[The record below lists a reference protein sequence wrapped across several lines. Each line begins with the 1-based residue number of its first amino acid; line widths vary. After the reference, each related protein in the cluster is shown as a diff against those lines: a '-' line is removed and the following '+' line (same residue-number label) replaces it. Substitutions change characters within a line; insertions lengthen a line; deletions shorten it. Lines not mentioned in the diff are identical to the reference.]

1 MIQINTTN
9 VNILTLLSQ
18 GNFSSDDLSLYLN
31 LEKKSISKNINQI
44 NLFLQENKFK
54 TIETDKNGLY
64 ILPLSKKEWTSIF
77 SRKDFITTDE
87 ITDYLYI
94 KFIHN
99 GFINLESEREALDL
113 SRSSIIRYFNDVKK
127 ILNKNSTE
135 FTYLNG
141 KGLKIL
147 NLSQQDKNIFCKKLM
162 KIFIK
167 TDFTLNRSFFIKELL
182 VNYDLKKLLNHLYHT
197 FKEFDIL
204 SSHFTVSFLCSLYVC
219 VEVFQGFEF
228 KLESKCSKKY
238 EIFKEYIEKNFD
250 SYSPLFREQLFT
262 FLLNIQNKAVDFEPE
277 IIDTANLLIESIKK
291 ELNIDNINSSL
302 QTLAL
307 KKICFSIFKYNNYIL
322 KVKKLRIDKEDRI
335 ILGFLD
341 KALSDNNINLF
352 FYDKISIV
360 NILKKVVLEL
370 NKSQI
375 KNVLLLFNEI
385 VIADDIYLQDNLKLK
400 IPYVNFHIE
409 PSFFYKLNP
418 DSYTENYD
426 LILSDEN
433 YLNPNV
439 QPVNSYNYME
449 VLDKINEFIFNEN
462 LGKS

>member
-1 MIQINTTN
+1 MTGVQTCALP
-9 VNILTLLSQ
+9 IL
-18 GNFSSDDLSLYLN
+18 
-31 LEKKSISKNINQI
+31 
-44 NLFLQENKFK
+44 
-54 TIETDKNGLY
+54 
-64 ILPLSKKEWTSIF
+64 
-77 SRKDFITTDE
+77 
-87 ITDYLYI
+87 
-94 KFIHN
+94 
-99 GFINLESEREALDL
+99 
-113 SRSSIIRYFNDVKK
+113 
-127 ILNKNSTE
+127 
-135 FTYLNG
+135 
-141 KGLKIL
+141 
-147 NLSQQDKNIFCKKLM
+147 
-162 KIFIK
+162 
-167 TDFTLNRSFFIKELL
+167 
-182 VNYDLKKLLNHLYHT
+182 
-197 FKEFDIL
+197 
-204 SSHFTVSFLCSLYVC
+204 
-219 VEVFQGFEF
+219 
-228 KLESKCSKKY
+228 
-238 EIFKEYIEKNFD
+238 
-250 SYSPLFREQLFT
+250 
-262 FLLNIQNKAVDFEPE
+262 
-277 IIDTANLLIESIKK
+277 
-291 ELNIDNINSSL
+291 DNINSSL

-418 DSYTENYD
+418 DSYTKNYD